1 MLDQHGKFIP
11 AQPGDRIAAPGGVQ
25 EPMGQRGE
33 ELITEAVSETVVHG
47 LELVRV
53 EEEDRDASAGPFG
66 ASERVLDAV
75 VEEHAV
81 G

>member
-1 MLDQHGKFIP
+1 
-11 AQPGDRIAAPGGVQ
+11 
-25 EPMGQRGE
+25 MGQRGE